1 MRMNLNQQSSG
12 DQWIIHK
19 NLMNSTSPLVD
30 CGVHYVDI
38 MCQMTKSKPVYV
50 NAVGARL
57 TDEIDEK
64 MYNYGHLQV
73 VFEDGSI
80 GWYESGWGPM
90 ISETAFFVKDV
101 ICKDMVELKKKHVQ
115 NILWH
120 TFPITKYK

>member
-80 GWYESGWGPM
+80 GWYESGWLSL
-90 ISETAFFVKDV
+90 IH
-101 ICKDMVELKKKHVQ
+101 I
-115 NILWH
+115 
-120 TFPITKYK
+120 

>member
-57 TDEIDEK
+57 TEK
-64 MYNYGHLQV
+64 LMKKCTITGTYKLYLKMAQL
-73 VFEDGSI
+73 DGMSLV
-80 GWYESGWGPM
+80 G
-90 ISETAFFVKDV
+90 D
-101 ICKDMVELKKKHVQ
+101 Q
-115 NILWH
+115 
-120 TFPITKYK
+120 